1 MSTQPDD
8 SGAFD
13 AGEFHEDP
21 VHPNSACPFC
31 EQAECDRLVWIDDER
46 VRCDS
51 CGTIYDPLTGKV
63 VGPPDR
69 PEGGRDAG
77 PA

>member
-8 SGAFD
+8 SGVFD
-13 AGEFHEDP
+13 AGDFHEDP
-21 VHPNSACPFC
+21 VHPNAACPFC
-31 EQAECDRLVWIDDER
+31 EQAECDRLVWIDDEH

-51 CGTIYDPLTGKV
+51 CGTIYDPTTGKV
-63 VGPPDR
+63 LRPP